1 MVKRMRRVRTFARTA
16 TKSQEKNLI
25 ENAKKLRDDPFIIL
39 PECTEDN
46 CKKYFVKIRKR
57 LEKISRF
64 KDDADKLEK
73 LSNKKG
79 LEGAFAGTLSLAISG
94 KAPYLGVVK
103 FSMGDITYAQR
114 GKAEKEKLIA
124 VQRFDDPILRL
135 LGIKDLAFKKGLYVY
150 SWNKGFVCTGVKA
163 SPPKEFI
170 DFIANKLG
178 FSFKNNI
185 IFCNHVNPEKA
196 KNKEFL
202 KKYYLRINWKSTGMI
217 IAICEDCAKSTKNT
231 MFNISKYMLVPDLS
245 DDFKVDVVAQ
255 VVKHKDPS
263 LKQETKYLRDYLSG
277 ELTDYDFINKNVKNQ
292 EETVKQSEEKILVL
306 NGVSYGSDVQGFVD
320 ALKPNKYEKLALEF
334 ILEKIEEP
342 LVVSEVNSNRIL
354 EMYWDQNG
362 KEFICSVIDDENMAD
377 SLFNLDD
384 TPSNILTMVF
394 EYRNR
399 REILSQLPQ
408 YNSLPPLANFADNIA
423 KTYKTFGKKKA
434 LGEIKKR
441 LDNPKGRS
449 LAYAFLLTFKKGED
463 TKWQYS
469 KEEIEYGKFL
479 KEYAKNLL
487 DAEPKK
493 YSKALQN
500 LLTASGSDEKIM

>member
-479 KEYAKNLL
+479 KEYAKNL
-487 DAEPKK
+487 
-493 YSKALQN
+493 
-500 LLTASGSDEKIM
+500 

>member
-1 MVKRMRRVRTFARTA
+1 
-16 TKSQEKNLI
+16 
-25 ENAKKLRDDPFIIL
+25 
-39 PECTEDN
+39 
-46 CKKYFVKIRKR
+46 
-57 LEKISRF
+57 
-64 KDDADKLEK
+64 
-73 LSNKKG
+73 
-79 LEGAFAGTLSLAISG
+79 
-94 KAPYLGVVK
+94 
-103 FSMGDITYAQR
+103 
-114 GKAEKEKLIA
+114 
-124 VQRFDDPILRL
+124 
-135 LGIKDLAFKKGLYVY
+135 
-150 SWNKGFVCTGVKA
+150 
-163 SPPKEFI
+163 
-170 DFIANKLG
+170 
-178 FSFKNNI
+178 
-185 IFCNHVNPEKA
+185 
-196 KNKEFL
+196 
-202 KKYYLRINWKSTGMI
+202 
-217 IAICEDCAKSTKNT
+217 
-231 MFNISKYMLVPDLS
+231 MLVPDLP
-245 DDFKVDVVAQ
+245 DDFEVDVVAQ
-255 VVKHKDPS
+255 AVKHKDPS
-263 LKQETKYLRDYLSG
+263 LKHETKYLQDYLSG
-277 ELTDYDFINKNVKNQ
+277 KLTDYDFINKNVKNQ

-342 LVVSEVNSNRIL
+342 LVVSEVNSNKIL

-399 REILSQLPQ
+399 QEILSQLPQ
-408 YNSLPPLANFADNIA
+408 YDSLPPLANFADNVA

-487 DAEPKK
+487 DAKPKN
-493 YSKALQN
+493 YSKSLQN

>member
-1 MVKRMRRVRTFARTA
+1 MVKRMRRVRTFTRTA

-46 CKKYFVKIRKR
+46 CKKYFVKIRRR

-79 LEGAFAGTLSLAISG
+79 LESAFAGTLSLAISG

-103 FSMGDITYAQR
+103 FPIGDITYAQR

-170 DFIANKLG
+170 DFIVNKLG
-178 FSFKNNI
+178 FSYKNNV

-202 KKYYLRINWKSTGMI
+202 KKYYLRINWKSTGTI
-217 IAICEDCAKSTKNT
+217 IAICENCTKSTKNT

-245 DDFKVDVVAQ
+245 NDFKVDVVAQ

-263 LKQETKYLRDYLSG
+263 LKQETKYLQDYLSG
-277 ELTDYDFINKNVKNQ
+277 KLTDYDFINKNVKNQ

-320 ALKPNKYEKLALEF
+320 ALKPNKHEKLALEF

-342 LVVSEVNSNRIL
+342 LVVSEVNSNKIL

-362 KEFICSVIDDENMAD
+362 KEFICSIIDDENMAD

-399 REILSQLPQ
+399 QEILSQLPQ
-408 YNSLPPLANFADNIA
+408 YDSLPPLANFADNIA
-423 KTYKTFGKKKA
+423 RTYKTFGKKKA

-441 LDNPKGRS
+441 LDNSKGRS

-487 DAEPKK
+487 DAKPKN